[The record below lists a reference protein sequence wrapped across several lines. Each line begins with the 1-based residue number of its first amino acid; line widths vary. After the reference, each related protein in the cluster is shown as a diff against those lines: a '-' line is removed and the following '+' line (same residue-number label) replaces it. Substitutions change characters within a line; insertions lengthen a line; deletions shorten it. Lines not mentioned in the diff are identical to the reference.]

1 MRIFVQRPHT
11 KQRRAKHE
19 YTGRQRLLAPYHPHT
34 LTVPLGSNT
43 KGAMTDTSHEQM
55 QERNGTIRTGVT
67 AFYKG
72 QGPLELGTDAEPE

>member
-1 MRIFVQRPHT
+1 
-11 KQRRAKHE
+11 
-19 YTGRQRLLAPYHPHT
+19 
-34 LTVPLGSNT
+34 
-43 KGAMTDTSHEQM
+43 MTDTSHEQM